1 MPPETLSDFDRHA
14 WCRALFAS
22 PHLIPHPTTS
32 RNPSSTNSS
41 ESYSLFSS
49 TLWNERGLRAVQ
61 SFEKPGANEWLVLY
75 SLGMGL
81 NGPGEIVHG
90 GIVMTILDSAMAV
103 KAFQTVGE
111 RPVVTTEF
119 KGKLFRKVKAPNVVL
134 CRAWVEAEEGDG
146 RVIYTGGRVEDGEGN
161 AFLEAT
167 ARFVRL
173 EEIKSNLWK
182 IKCAWCG
189 DFSSYCLGAS
199 QNERINERN
208 NLKYRYIDDWP
219 ADGNK

>member
-1 MPPETLSDFDRHA
+1 
-14 WCRALFAS
+14 
-22 PHLIPHPTTS
+22 
-32 RNPSSTNSS
+32 
-41 ESYSLFSS
+41 
-49 TLWNERGLRAVQ
+49 
-61 SFEKPGANEWLVLY
+61 
-75 SLGMGL
+75 MGL

-173 EEIKSNLWK
+173 EEIKSNL
-182 IKCAWCG
+182 
-189 DFSSYCLGAS
+189 
-199 QNERINERN
+199 
-208 NLKYRYIDDWP
+208 
-219 ADGNK
+219 